1 MNKLTSRAWPA
12 LAVLGLLLVAGQPSE
27 QEKARA
33 EYLARQERLR
43 CAAHPDK
50 GCLTQPESENDKA
63 RREYRERQERVR
75 GCTLDGQDVCRRWLR
90 GRPSAQGGR
99 KREANVG

>member
-1 MNKLTSRAWPA
+1 MATAKSLTNKTVAHACPA

-43 CAAHPDK
+43 CAAHPEQ
-50 GCLTQPESENDKA
+50 GCLAQPESENA
-63 RREYRERQERVR
+63 GAMHEYRERQLRLRCDAHPTDAE
-75 GCTLDGQDVCRRWLR
+75 CR
-90 GRPSAQGGR
+90 
-99 KREANVG
+99 